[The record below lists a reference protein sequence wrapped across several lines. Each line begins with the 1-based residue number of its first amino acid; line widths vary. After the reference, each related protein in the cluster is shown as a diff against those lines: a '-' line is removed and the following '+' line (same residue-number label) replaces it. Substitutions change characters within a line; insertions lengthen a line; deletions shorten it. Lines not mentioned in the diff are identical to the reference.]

1 MSFLKQIDFNY
12 KKIMSF
18 IYRSVIVIYSITLIS
33 NFPNIFPTYIY
44 VIGLTSYIIILALLF
59 NRDAKWGFYRTIID
73 LILIFFILYKKPL
86 DQYYTFT
93 LLLLPVINL
102 TNHSSDRAFS
112 LKWLLIFFLLVILT
126 LIALTD
132 FNASTHQIFVITI
145 IFLLKASE
153 HIKNMLLLFN
163 NMLYRVLEEFY
174 EKINR
179 LNESYKIYSEIIK
192 KFETTEFLPFNPD
205 IIICFKADRQ
215 GRFRLLNSS
224 QFVVNYNVQQV
235 SNIIDSFADRT
246 ILYDKEFS
254 YDTGVETT
262 KKSNIFILIKRGS
275 TKYVFFIG
283 LKDKPII
290 GIGPY
295 LARILVSVFRKITT
309 VLEAEAQ
316 LAKDRNY
323 YLRKLKQKVSNAYY
337 AESSIHF
344 FNNKLTPI
352 TNYFEFLNL
361 KEATESE
368 DEKAFI
374 QNKINQVEKIARE
387 NINLIITRA
396 QTVLKKS
403 KNPYVID
410 SLEKIKVK
418 QLIRDLREAWSSV
431 LNDASIKID
440 IQPIFFDQEVVG
452 NTEAFEILFT
462 DIAVNISKYNAG
474 EYEMSISIKQQSPQ
488 EEFLYIRFTNN
499 IKNFEKNIEKLY
511 RLESDFNK
519 GANSEILKAES
530 IGTFMIKNYV
540 DQMNIDASIS
550 IIRNTYITE
559 LSLKLFKR

>member
-1 MSFLKQIDFNY
+1 
-12 KKIMSF
+12 MSF
-18 IYRSVIVIYSITLIS
+18 IYRSVLVIYSINLVS
-33 NFPNIFPTYIY
+33 NFSNTFPIYIY
-44 VIGLTSYIIILALLF
+44 FAGLISYIIILFFLF
-59 NRDAKWGFYRTIID
+59 NRDDKWAFYRTIID
-73 LILIFFILYKKPL
+73 LLLIFFVLYEKPL

-112 LKWLLIFFLLVILT
+112 LKWLFVFYILIIITLLGLSKLDVS
-126 LIALTD
+126 AY
-132 FNASTHQIFVITI
+132 QVFVITI

-179 LNESYKIYSEIIK
+179 LNESYKIYIEIIK
-192 KFETTEFLPFNPD
+192 KFESTEFLPFNPD
-205 IIICFKADRQ
+205 IIICFKVDRQ
-215 GRFRLLNSS
+215 GKFRLLNSS
-224 QFVVNYNVQQV
+224 QFIVSYNVQQV
-235 SNIIDSFADRT
+235 SEIIDSFTDKT
-246 ILYDKEFS
+246 ILYDRLFS
-254 YDTGVETT
+254 YNTGIEAT
-262 KKSNIFILIKRGS
+262 KRNNIFILIERGS

-290 GIGPY
+290 GFGPY

-309 VLEAEAQ
+309 ILEAEAQ
-316 LAKDRNY
+316 LTKDRNY
-323 YLRKLKQKVSNAYY
+323 YLRKLKQKVANSYY

-361 KEATESE
+361 KETTESE
-368 DEKAFI
+368 DEQAFI
-374 QNKINQVEKIARE
+374 QNKIDQVEKIARE
-387 NINLIITRA
+387 NISLIITRA
-396 QTVLKKS
+396 QTVLRKS

-440 IQPIFFDQEVVG
+440 IKPESFDQVIVG

-462 DIAVNISKYNAG
+462 DIAVNISKYNSG
-474 EYEMSISIKQQSPQ
+474 DYEMSISIQQQNSH
-488 EEFLYIRFTNN
+488 EEFLHIKFSNN

-519 GANSEILKAES
+519 GANSEILKTES
-530 IGTFMIKNYV
+530 IGIFMIKNYV
-540 DQMNIDASIS
+540 DQMSISASIS